1 MPILASGIALA
12 RLVGEAAAGRVT
24 VVLAIPLGAS
34 GPSPDASLAFLIRGA
49 PFMTVRRSVS
59 GWRDAPFATCPPGKS
74 KTPTVV
80 QDPLPLGVRRCSPY
94 ATRFYSVGRTN
105 GDSTC
110 DRNPKRLRLLRGI
123 MANTVCK
130 IHVARSTV

>member
-24 VVLAIPLGAS
+24 VVSAIPLGAS
-34 GPSPDASLAFLIRGA
+34 GPSPDASLALLIRAA

-59 GWRDAPFATCPPGKS
+59 GWRDAPFATRPPGKS

-80 QDPLPLGVRRCSPY
+80 QDPYLSKSADVVRMLHDPVQLLGPLGPRIG
-94 ATRFYSVGRTN
+94 T
-105 GDSTC
+105 
-110 DRNPKRLRLLRGI
+110 RNPEKALLFR
-123 MANTVCK
+123 A
-130 IHVARSTV
+130 S